1 MDSKMIKIIAGIVAL
16 AGCAFGVYKY
26 EQKKLLSKIKEAEL
40 IDVEF
45 VKRWIATQDMENYNK
60 SYTAV
65 LMRGHELPHSLYFK
79 LFFDINK
86 VVALCIYDKQNK
98 CLVNKEYFLAG
109 EISDD
114 FGKEEFIEFPFE

>member
-1 MDSKMIKIIAGIVAL
+1 MIKIISGIVAL

-26 EQKKLLSKIKEAEL
+26 EQKKLLSKIKEAVL

-45 VKRWIATQDMENYNK
+45 VKRWISTQDMEYYNK

-98 CLVNKEYFLAG
+98 CLVNKEYFLAD
-109 EISDD
+109 EISDE
-114 FGKEEFIEFPFE
+114 FGMEEFIEFPFE

>member
-1 MDSKMIKIIAGIVAL
+1 MIKIISGIVAL

-45 VKRWIATQDMENYNK
+45 VKRWISTQDMEYYNK

-79 LFFDINK
+79 LFFG
-86 VVALCIYDKQNK
+86 IYDKQNK
-98 CLVNKEYFLAG
+98 CLVNKEYFLAD
-109 EISDD
+109 EISDE
-114 FGKEEFIEFPFE
+114 FGMEEFIEFPFE